1 MIRSPRSVI
10 IDIGAGLRQR
20 YVNMLSRDT
29 GLVIHAISPFA
40 PPPVLNDRL
49 IVHSNFVISNADTN
63 GEERDVYVDGAT
75 GRYSL
80 LPYNVAN
87 VRRWKLPIGQT
98 KRPNVTNVIRL
109 PTKTLE
115 TFINDIQ
122 LNGNITL
129 VNIDVQGYASA
140 VLAGITT
147 KRTWSVIKEIT
158 IKVHTIDYDL
168 YVGQTKLT
176 DVMDT
181 MLVHNFTVQQ
191 QSNKSQNQETVI
203 CFRNQAAV
211 NTGWPFK
218 QYGLGYSVFKGLT
231 T

>member
-1 MIRSPRSVI
+1 MPPKSVTPRSVL
-10 IDIGAGLRQR
+10 IDVGAGLRHQ
-20 YVNMLSRDT
+20 YKDMLNRDT
-29 GLVIHAISPFA
+29 GLIIHAIA
-40 PPPVLNDRL
+40 L
-49 IVHSNFVISNADTN
+49 IPIEALTRVFIHSNFVISDRDTDGNADANVYIDQN
-63 GEERDVYVDGAT
+63 GD
-75 GRYSL
+75 YSL
-80 LPYNVAN
+80 LPFNVAN
-87 VRRWKLPIGQT
+87 VRRWKLPIFQT
-98 KRPNVTNVIRL
+98 KRPTVTSIVRL

-129 VNIDVQGYASA
+129 ININVQGYAST

-147 KRTWSVIKEIT
+147 KRTWSVIKEIA

-181 MLVHNFTVQQ
+181 MLIHNFTVQS

-203 CFRNQAAV
+203 CFRNQTAV
-211 NTGWPFK
+211 DMGWPFK
-218 QYGLGYSVFKGLT
+218 QYGLGHLVLK
-231 T
+231 